1 MILTT
6 FRRLSYIGV
15 WLAGLTTMLMMIHIT
30 VDSVLRLFNVPI
42 KGTVEIVSAY
52 YMVAAVFLPIAVVEL
67 YHESISVDTIYQFLP
82 RPLQFVCMV
91 VVFSTSAIVYFMLAW
106 TSWGDSWRSFQSGE
120 VVMGTV
126 PIIIWPS
133 RFLMPVS
140 LVLAGSVCL
149 WHLWR
154 LLSSDEGREELIAI
168 HRPQAGTDG
177 IGQPEGAHR

>member
-1 MILTT
+1 MILVSL
-6 FRRLSYIGV
+6 RRVSNAGV
-15 WLAGLTTMLMMIHIT
+15 WIAGLTTIAMMIHIT

-42 KGTVEIVSAY
+42 LGTLEIVSAY

-67 YHESISVDTIYQFLP
+67 YQESISVDTIYQYLP
-82 RPLQFVCMV
+82 RTLKFVCMV
-91 VVFSTSAIVYFMLAW
+91 VVFVASAIVYLMLAW
-106 TSWGDSWRSFQSGE
+106 TSWGDSVRSFQVKE

-140 LVLAGSVCL
+140 LLFAGAVCL

-154 LLSSDEGREELIAI
+154 LLTSTQGREELMAI
-168 HRPQAGTDG
+168 RGPQKEADQAGRAE
-177 IGQPEGAHR
+177 EGAR